1 MNKNSLIHMFCLIFV
16 GLLLVACGAQPPTEE
31 PDRIATR
38 VAEEKAVAATLTA
51 DALLSQP
58 PPTSTPVPP
67 TATAIPP
74 TDTPI
79 PPTATSEEPAADTP
93 VPTDTPAPAPTDTPP
108 PPPAPTPTPIL
119 IAVLPVDGSDG
130 NRILRSSH
138 VEIKEGRAIVLP
150 GYSQADVTEP
160 MVFRD
165 KVVFQVEVFDPNVGS
180 QDGDGIQDVKITIR
194 DGDQIVHERTEQQ
207 AGYCVFGG
215 GEPDCNVWVFAD
227 HDYKWPGGDL
237 IINYRTYNVDIVIT
251 PEEGEAEIWRWS
263 FMVELPGQVSPPQ
276 ARINNITVQYN
287 LYVVDFETF
296 GFEPRFGDMH
306 VHFFFNTV
314 NPEDAG
320 IPGSGPWQLYPASQ
334 DQPGTS
340 PFTMLGV
347 NDRPDGATQMCI
359 LVANYDHSVQPNTG
373 NCFDLP

>member
-1 MNKNSLIHMFCLIFV
+1 MNRNSLIHVFCLIVV
-16 GLLLVACGAQPPTEE
+16 GLLLVACGAQPPAEE

-51 DALLSQP
+51 DASLSQP

-74 TDTPI
+74 TDTPV
-79 PPTATSEEPAADTP
+79 PPTATSVEPPADTPAP
-93 VPTDTPAPAPTDTPP
+93 VPTDTPLPP
-108 PPPAPTPTPIL
+108 PPTPTPTPIL
-119 IAVLPVDGSDG
+119 IAVLPIDGSDG
-130 NRILRSSH
+130 NQNLHSSYE
-138 VEIKEGRAIVLP
+138 EIMEGRTIVFP
-150 GYSQADVTEP
+150 GYLQADVTEP

-165 KVVFQVEVFDPNVGS
+165 RIVFQVEVFDASVGS
-180 QDGDGIQDVKITIR
+180 KDGDGIKDVKITIR
-194 DGDQIVHERTEQQ
+194 DGDKVVHERTEEQ

-227 HDYKWPGGDL
+227 YDYKWPGGDP
-237 IINYRTYNVDIVIT
+237 IINYRTYNVDMVIT
-251 PEEGEAEIWRWS
+251 PQQGEVANWRWS
-263 FMVELPGQVSPPQ
+263 FMIELPGQVSPPQ
-276 ARINNITVQYN
+276 ARINNITVQYD

-296 GFEPRFGDMH
+296 GFEPRFGEMH

-314 NPEDAG
+314 RAEDAG
-320 IPGSGPWQLYPASQ
+320 VPGSGPWQLYPTSQ
-334 DQPGTS
+334 EQPGTS

-347 NDRPDGATQMCI
+347 NDRPGYATQMCI
-359 LVANYDHSVQPNTG
+359 LVANPDHSVQPNTG

>member
-1 MNKNSLIHMFCLIFV
+1 MNRDSLIHMFCLIVV
-16 GLLLVACGAQPPTEE
+16 GLLLAACGAPSPTEE

-51 DALLSQP
+51 DASLSQP
-58 PPTSTPVPP
+58 PPTPTPVPSAAEGPVPP

-108 PPPAPTPTPIL
+108 PEPPAPTPTPIL

-130 NRILRSSH
+130 NRIFRSSH

-194 DGDQIVHERTEQQ
+194 DGDKIVHERTEKQ
-207 AGYCVFGG
+207 AAYCVFGG
-215 GEPDCNVWVFAD
+215 GEPDCDVWVFAD
-227 HDYKWPGGDL
+227 HDYKWPEGDP
-237 IINYRTYNVDIVIT
+237 ITNRIV
-251 PEEGEAEIWRWS
+251 A
-263 FMVELPGQVSPPQ
+263 Q
-276 ARINNITVQYN
+276 
-287 LYVVDFETF
+287 
-296 GFEPRFGDMH
+296 
-306 VHFFFNTV
+306 
-314 NPEDAG
+314 
-320 IPGSGPWQLYPASQ
+320 
-334 DQPGTS
+334 
-340 PFTMLGV
+340 
-347 NDRPDGATQMCI
+347 
-359 LVANYDHSVQPNTG
+359 
-373 NCFDLP
+373 

>member
-1 MNKNSLIHMFCLIFV
+1 M
-16 GLLLVACGAQPPTEE
+16 
-31 PDRIATR
+31 RIAR
-38 VAEEKAVAATLTA
+38 
-51 DALLSQP
+51 
-58 PPTSTPVPP
+58 
-67 TATAIPP
+67 
-74 TDTPI
+74 
-79 PPTATSEEPAADTP
+79 
-93 VPTDTPAPAPTDTPP
+93 
-108 PPPAPTPTPIL
+108 
-119 IAVLPVDGSDG
+119 AVLPVDGSDG
-130 NRILRSSH
+130 NRIFRSSH

-180 QDGDGIQDVKITIR
+180 QDGDGIKDVKITIR
-194 DGDQIVHERTEQQ
+194 DGDHVVHEQIEEH
-207 AGYCVFGG
+207 AGYCAFG
-215 GEPDCNVWVFAD
+215 GEPDCNVWGLAD
-227 HDYKWPGGDL
+227 HDYKWPGGDP

-251 PEEGEAEIWRWS
+251 PKEGEAEIWRWS
-263 FMVELPGQVSPPQ
+263 FMIELPGQASPPQ
-276 ARINNITVQYN
+276 ARINNITIQDN

-314 NPEDAG
+314 KPEDAG
-320 IPGSGPWQLYPASQ
+320 VPGSGPWQLYPARQ

-347 NDRPDGATQMCI
+347 NDRPGYATQMCI
-359 LVANYDHSVQPNTG
+359 LVANPDHSVQLNTG

>member
-1 MNKNSLIHMFCLIFV
+1 MNRDSLIRIFSLIIV
-16 GLLLVACGAQPPTEE
+16 GLLLVACGAQPPAEE

-58 PPTSTPVPP
+58 PPTPTAVPS
-67 TATAIPP
+67 TATAIAP

-93 VPTDTPAPAPTDTPP
+93 APTDTPAPAPTNTPP
-108 PPPAPTPTPIL
+108 PEPTPTPIL

-130 NRILRSSH
+130 NRIFRSSH

-150 GYSQADVTEP
+150 GYSQADATEP

-165 KVVFQVEVFDPNVGS
+165 KMVFQVEVFDPNVGS

-194 DGDQIVHERTEQQ
+194 DGDKVVHEITEEQ
-207 AGYCVFGG
+207 AGYCAFGG
-215 GEPDCNVWVFAD
+215 GEPDCNVWVLAD
-227 HDYKWPGGDL
+227 HDYKWSGGDP

-251 PEEGEAEIWRWS
+251 PEEGEAETWRWS
-263 FMVELPGQVSPPQ
+263 FIVELPGHISPPQ
-276 ARINNITVQYN
+276 ARINNITVQYD
-287 LYVVDFETF
+287 LYAVDFETF
-296 GFEPRFGDMH
+296 RFEPRFGDMH

-320 IPGSGPWQLYPASQ
+320 VPGSGPWQIYPASQ

-347 NDRPDGATQMCI
+347 NDRPGDATQMCI
-359 LVANYDHSVQPNTG
+359 LVANPDHSVQLNTG

>member
-1 MNKNSLIHMFCLIFV
+1 MNKNSLIYVFSLIFV
-16 GLLLVACGAQPPTEE
+16 GLLLVACGALSPTEE

-38 VAEEKAVAATLTA
+38 VAEEKAVVATLTA
-51 DALLSQP
+51 DASLSQP
-58 PPTSTPVPP
+58 PPTPTPVPP

-74 TDTPI
+74 TDTPAL
-79 PPTATSEEPAADTP
+79 PTATSVEP
-93 VPTDTPAPAPTDTPP
+93 PTETPAPADTDAPPP

-130 NRILRSSH
+130 NRIFRSSH

-160 MVFRD
+160 MVFRG
-165 KVVFQVEVFDPNVGS
+165 KVVFQVEVFDPNIGS

-194 DGDQIVHERTEQQ
+194 DDDKVVHERTEKE
-207 AGYCVFGG
+207 AAYCVFGG
-215 GEPDCNVWVFAD
+215 GEPDCNVWGLAD
-227 HDYKWPGGDL
+227 HDYKWPGGDP

-276 ARINNITVQYN
+276 ARINNITLQYD
-287 LYVVDFETF
+287 LYAVDFETF

-320 IPGSGPWQLYPASQ
+320 IPGSGPWQVYPASQ

-359 LVANYDHSVQPNTG
+359 LVANPDHSVQLNTG